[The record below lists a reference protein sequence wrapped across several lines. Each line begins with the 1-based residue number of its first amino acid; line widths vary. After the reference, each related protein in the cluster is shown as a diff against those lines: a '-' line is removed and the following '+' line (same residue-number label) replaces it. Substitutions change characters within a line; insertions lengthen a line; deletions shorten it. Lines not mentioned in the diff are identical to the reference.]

1 MTRWSRSKTEAKEWC
16 TGAMSQTAMPASAQ
30 SRTRAR
36 LTDLSPVE
44 RRTCAAG
51 RRRDILDSMCRARF
65 IQMDAVFV

>member
-1 MTRWSRSKTEAKEWC
+1 
-16 TGAMSQTAMPASAQ
+16 MSQTAMPASAQ